1 MNKKQQKEDL
11 LEYAGNYRSLSVI
24 GCVLAGISAVL
35 AVIPFIC
42 IWFAIKDVF
51 SNLSDLS
58 QIEVGKWGWLAV
70 AFAASSMAVYFI
82 GLMCTHIAAFRTA
95 KNLRSVA
102 LHHLISLPLG
112 YFTSHNSG
120 KIRREID
127 DCASQT
133 EGYLAHQL
141 PDLTA
146 AKVTPVAAV
155 VLLFVFD
162 WRLGLISLISLCIS
176 LFFMFAMMGPSLMEN
191 MQKYQSALG
200 DMNAHAVEYVRG
212 IPVVKT
218 FQQSVFSFKRFHDSI
233 QSYKKWAV
241 AYTVLT
247 TKPMCGYTVCIN
259 ASFAFLIPAGILLIA
274 GVANP
279 SAFMLDFIFYILFT
293 PLCASAFNKI
303 LWSSDQTMRAQ
314 DAMRRIK
321 AIINEEALKETESP
335 QSPPN
340 NTISFEDVS
349 FTYQGA
355 ENPAVNHISFVVPEG
370 KTVALVGPSGGGK
383 STVASLI
390 PRFWDTEQG
399 AVKIGGV
406 DVRNIQSSELLKLV
420 GFVFQDNH
428 LFKTTLLDNIRA
440 ARPEATDDQIQA
452 AVKAAMCQ
460 DIIDKMP
467 NGLQTVIGTKSVYL
481 SGGEQQRIALARAIL
496 KDAPIIVLDE
506 ATAFADPQNEHQIQ
520 KGFETLMKGKTVVM
534 IAHRLSTVKN
544 ADKIIVLEEGEIKEQ
559 GTHNEL
565 LAKNG
570 LYAKMWADYQSS
582 VEWKVGKEA
591 AV

>member
-1 MNKKQQKEDL
+1 MNKKPQKEDL
-11 LEYAGNYRSLSVI
+11 LEYAGDYRSLSVI

-146 AKVTPVAAV
+146 AKVTPIVAV

-162 WRLGLISLISLCIS
+162 WRLGLISLIPLCIS

-233 QSYKKWAV
+233 RSYKKWAV

-349 FTYQGA
+349 FTYQEA

-467 NGLQTVIGTKSVYL
+467 NGLQTVIGTKGVYL

-544 ADKIIVLEEGEIKEQ
+544 ADKIIVLEEGEIREQ

-582 VEWKVGKEA
+582 VEWKVGKEV

>member
-1 MNKKQQKEDL
+1 MNKKPQKEDL

-162 WRLGLISLISLCIS
+162 WRLGLISLIPLCIS

-370 KTVALVGPSGGGK
+370 KTLALVGPSGGGK

-467 NGLQTVIGTKSVYL
+467 NGLQTVIGTKGVYL

-582 VEWKVGKEA
+582 VEWKVGKEV

>member
-1 MNKKQQKEDL
+1 MNKKPQKEDL
-11 LEYAGNYRSLSVI
+11 LEYAGDYRSLSVI

-146 AKVTPVAAV
+146 AKVTPIVAV

-162 WRLGLISLISLCIS
+162 WRLGLISLIPLCIS

-349 FTYQGA
+349 FTYQEA

-467 NGLQTVIGTKSVYL
+467 NGLQTVIGTKGVYL

-544 ADKIIVLEEGEIKEQ
+544 ADKIIVLEEGEIREQ

-565 LAKNG
+565 LAKKWPVCKN
-570 LYAKMWADYQSS
+570 
-582 VEWKVGKEA
+582 VG
-591 AV
+591 

>member
-146 AKVTPVAAV
+146 AKVTPIVAV

-162 WRLGLISLISLCIS
+162 WRLGLISLIPLCIS

-467 NGLQTVIGTKSVYL
+467 NGLQTVIGTKGVYL

-582 VEWKVGKEA
+582 VEWKVGKEV

>member
-82 GLMCTHIAAFRTA
+82 GLMCTHIVAFRTA

-467 NGLQTVIGTKSVYL
+467 NGLQTVIGTKGVYL

>member
-146 AKVTPVAAV
+146 AKVTPVVAV

-349 FTYQGA
+349 FTYQEA

-467 NGLQTVIGTKSVYL
+467 NGLQTVIGTKGVYL

-544 ADKIIVLEEGEIKEQ
+544 ADKIIVLEEGEIREQ

>member
-11 LEYAGNYRSLSVI
+11 LEYAGDYRSLSVI

-467 NGLQTVIGTKSVYL
+467 NGLQTVIGTKGVYL

>member
-349 FTYQGA
+349 FTYQEA

-467 NGLQTVIGTKSVYL
+467 NGLQTVIGTKGVYL

-544 ADKIIVLEEGEIKEQ
+544 ADKIIVLEEGEIREQ

>member
-1 MNKKQQKEDL
+1 MNKKPQKEDL
-11 LEYAGNYRSLSVI
+11 LEYAGDYRSLSVI

-146 AKVTPVAAV
+146 AKVTPIVAV

-162 WRLGLISLISLCIS
+162 WRLGLISLIPLCIS

-233 QSYKKWAV
+233 RSYKKWAV

-349 FTYQGA
+349 FTYQEA

-467 NGLQTVIGTKSVYL
+467 NGLQTVIGTKGVYL

-496 KDAPIIVLDE
+496 KDASIIVLDE

-544 ADKIIVLEEGEIKEQ
+544 ADKIIVLEEGEIREQ

-582 VEWKVGKEA
+582 VEWKVGKEV

>member
-1 MNKKQQKEDL
+1 MNKKPQKEDL

-467 NGLQTVIGTKSVYL
+467 NGLQTVIGTKGVYL

-582 VEWKVGKEA
+582 VEWKVGKEV

>member
-82 GLMCTHIAAFRTA
+82 GLMCMHIAAFRTA

-467 NGLQTVIGTKSVYL
+467 NGLQTVIGTKGVYL

>member
-146 AKVTPVAAV
+146 AKVTPIVAV

-162 WRLGLISLISLCIS
+162 WRLGLISLIPLCIS

-349 FTYQGA
+349 FTYQEA

-467 NGLQTVIGTKSVYL
+467 NGLQTVIGTKGVYL

-544 ADKIIVLEEGEIKEQ
+544 ADKIIVLEEGEIREQ

-582 VEWKVGKEA
+582 VEWKVGKEV

>member
-146 AKVTPVAAV
+146 AKVTPIVAV

-162 WRLGLISLISLCIS
+162 WRLGLISLIPLCIS

-349 FTYQGA
+349 FTYQEA

-467 NGLQTVIGTKSVYL
+467 NGLQTVIGTKGVYL

>member
-1 MNKKQQKEDL
+1 MNKKPQKEDL
-11 LEYAGNYRSLSVI
+11 LEYAGNYRSLSVV

-146 AKVTPVAAV
+146 AKVTPVVAV

-162 WRLGLISLISLCIS
+162 WRLGLISLIPLCIS

-467 NGLQTVIGTKSVYL
+467 NGLQTVIGTKGVYL

-544 ADKIIVLEEGEIKEQ
+544 ADKIIVLEEGEIREQ

-570 LYAKMWADYQSS
+570 LYAKMWTDYQSS
-582 VEWKVGKEA
+582 VEWKVGKEV